1 MDHKKWSSLTAGVQL
16 FPTISTGTGAM

>member
-1 MDHKKWSSLTAGVQL
+1 MDHKKWSSVTAGVQL